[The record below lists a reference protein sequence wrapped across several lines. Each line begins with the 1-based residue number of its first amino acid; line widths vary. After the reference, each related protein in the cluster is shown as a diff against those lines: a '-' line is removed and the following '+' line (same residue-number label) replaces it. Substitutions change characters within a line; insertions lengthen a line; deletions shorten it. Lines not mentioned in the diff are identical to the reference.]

1 MFCLENNTFLNKV
14 DMGTR
19 EESNEGQE
27 AKRILESEVFKNA
40 MQTLADGY
48 HNDWMNS
55 DMNDVE
61 KRETT
66 FVKLRMLAEFVNEL
80 QTVLETGQLADEQ
93 IRLENKQGSTV
104 N

>member
-1 MFCLENNTFLNKV
+1 
-14 DMGTR
+14 MGIR
-19 EESNEGQE
+19 EESTEGQE
-27 AKRILESEVFKNA
+27 SKRILESDVFKDA
-40 MQTLADGY
+40 MQALADGY
-48 HNDWMNS
+48 QTEWMNS

-66 FVKLRMLAEFVNEL
+66 FLKLRMLAEVVNEL

>member
-1 MFCLENNTFLNKV
+1 
-14 DMGTR
+14 MGIR
-19 EESNEGQE
+19 EESTEGQE
-27 AKRILESEVFKNA
+27 SKRILESDVFKDS

-48 HNDWMNS
+48 QTEWMNS

-66 FVKLRMLAEFVNEL
+66 FLKLRMLAEVVNEL

>member
-1 MFCLENNTFLNKV
+1 
-14 DMGTR
+14 MGIR
-19 EESNEGQE
+19 EESTEGQE
-27 AKRILESEVFKNA
+27 SKRILESDVFKDS
-40 MQTLADGY
+40 MQALADGY
-48 HNDWMNS
+48 QTEWMNS

>member
-1 MFCLENNTFLNKV
+1 
-14 DMGTR
+14 MGVR

-27 AKRILESEVFKNA
+27 AKKILDSNVFKDA

-48 HNDWMNS
+48 QTEWMNS
-55 DMNDVE
+55 EMNDTE
-61 KRETT
+61 RRETV
-66 FVKLRMLAEFVNEL
+66 FMKLRILAEFVNEL

-93 IRLENKQGSTV
+93 IRLEDKLGSTV